1 MTFPRYARPFGIGFA
16 VLLGVALLA
25 TGCDDDTTGPSPGPR
40 AFNQVQR
47 LGNPL
52 VSEVLLEKRDHDT
65 HGSTGPDQDAARIAA
80 RVKSFIINVAGRASA
95 YADVLGGVLVP
106 DMLIVQTDRPG
117 NTAGWLNWVGI
128 APLANGYGGR
138 QLSDDVT
145 DLALLAVFGDPFGA
159 DPVGAAGKT
168 RLTTDNVSC
177 TGCPFATTFPYLKA
191 PN

>member
-145 DLALLAVFGDPFGA
+145 DLAPLAVSKMMSSTPGDSSMMNSMFSECSPARASGVSRLAVF
-159 DPVGAAGKT
+159 
-168 RLTTDNVSC
+168 
-177 TGCPFATTFPYLKA
+177 ATA
-191 PN
+191 